1 MERDHYSHTKLEEMD
16 RDPQRWMRLQQ
27 IERACAESGAASPW
41 QVFAVAS
48 AMVKNKDKERTDAK
62 SDRRD

>member
-1 MERDHYSHTKLEEMD
+1 MEQDHYKHTRLEEMD

-27 IERACAESGAASPW
+27 IERACAEAGATSPW

-48 AMVKNKDKERTDAK
+48 AMIANQDKERADAK
-62 SDRRD
+62 PDR